1 MTSAN
6 PSEMHEIL
14 TRCITQ
20 LGVSACPSVS
30 AHVSEGRGLKIRF
43 PLGSVGSSPTSGV
56 RSGGGFFLI
65 EGDLP
70 CGTVDGD
77 PLCGSDAPGGVWH
90 ADDGR
95 DAVRSPVIEG

>member
-20 LGVSACPSVS
+20 LGVSACPYVS
-30 AHVSEGRGLKIRF
+30 ARVCEGRGLKIRF
-43 PLGSVGSSPTSGV
+43 PLGSVGSSTTSGI
-56 RSGGGFFLI
+56 RSGGVFLI

-77 PLCGSDAPGGVWH
+77 PLCGSDASGGVWH
-90 ADDGR
+90 ANDGR
-95 DAVRSPVIEG
+95 HAVRSPVIEG